1 VTDESANFTV
11 LRAGA
16 TTMGIS
22 LDAGQIAQFQRL
34 RTLLLEWNT
43 RINLTAIT
51 DPAEV
56 ETRHFLDSLTCALAL
71 PLHERARPLRVL
83 DIGSG
88 AGFPALPLAIAF
100 PHWHIT
106 SLDATGKKIRFQEE
120 VVANLGLTNLRPLHG
135 RAEELAQQPNEREH
149 YKFVTARAVAALPT
163 LLEYCCPFVR
173 TGGRVVMPKKGEL
186 ADEITAGQRAAAL
199 LGARLLDPISVAI
212 PPLDDGRILLVAD
225 QMRRCPPQYPRP
237 AGAPTKHPLGATER
251 G

>member
-1 VTDESANFTV
+1 VNDDAELLPV

-16 TTMGIS
+16 AAIGIP
-22 LDAGQIAQFQRL
+22 LDAGQLAQFQRL
-34 RTLLLEWNT
+34 RTLLLDWNT

-56 ETRHFLDSLTCALAL
+56 ETRHFLDALTCALAL
-71 PLHERARPLRVL
+71 PPHERVRPLRVL

-100 PHWHIT
+100 PHWHVT
-106 SLDATGKKIRFQEE
+106 SLDATGKKVRFQEE
-120 VVANLGLTNLRPLHG
+120 AVADLGLTNVRPLHG
-135 RAEELAQQPNEREH
+135 RAEELAQQSNEREH

-173 TGGRVVMPKKGEL
+173 TGGRVVLPKKGAL
-186 ADEITAGQRAAAL
+186 TDEIPAGQRAATL
-199 LGARLLDPISVAI
+199 LGALLLDPVPVNI
-212 PPLDDGRILLVAD
+212 PPLDDGRVLLVAD

-237 AGAPTKHPLGATER
+237 AGAPTKHPLGVAQI
-251 G
+251 